1 MNHKRRKRKKLRK
14 HSVWGIKKFHRSA
27 ANRGG
32 GARCAPPPGSASKQ
46 IKLVHRSKK
55 KGELGGLYCHS
66 SCHVSFLSGKFP
78 QFQLPCWPIWTDL
91 ADWCISSDLLNF
103 CCTILRLSWLSALF
117 HRGCCPCPGTSRPLL
132 VAPSMTWCCRLL
144 SACSTALVTD
154 HFLPV
159 LTSIPALLTFLSSES
174 RY

>member
-1 MNHKRRKRKKLRK
+1 MPPSVSTLRESCCNVSVCLHSGQLGSSLSFHLSRFVGVGSRSYTDLRRME
-14 HSVWGIKKFHRSA
+14 SW
-27 ANRGG
+27 RG
-32 GARCAPPPGSASKQ
+32 S
-46 IKLVHRSKK
+46 
-55 KGELGGLYCHS
+55 YCQS

-78 QFQLPCWPIWTDL
+78 RFQLPCWPIWTDL
-91 ADWCISSDLLNF
+91 ADRCVSSDLLIS

-117 HRGCCPCPGTSRPLL
+117 HRGCCPCPSTSRPLL
-132 VAPSMTWCCRLL
+132 VAASMTWCCRLL